1 MLKNKTLILLVIVL
15 MLTSV
20 FSSTA
25 FAAGGD
31 LVKFNMINESNQP
44 VYLYLTG
51 DAGQFYYFYGLAGET
66 KTYTPERGEYSYTMT
81 TCGATTSG
89 TIDMTKYKTD
99 FVVPVCGDK
108 YSEYGNG
115 NYTFN
120 TADAVKLVAAT
131 LVNDSSDDF
140 IAILTGPSNYVF
152 SLDPGKTKDITVP
165 RGTYAYTLYICGGAK
180 RGNVYVDWDS
190 ELSFTC
196 SGINK

>member
-1 MLKNKTLILLVIVL
+1 MIKNKPLIFLVLV
-15 MLTSV
+15 MV
-20 FSSTA
+20 FTTVFASTA

-66 KTYTPERGEYSYTMT
+66 KAYTPERGEYTYTMT

-89 TIDMTKYKTD
+89 TIDLTKYKTD
-99 FVVPVCGDK
+99 FVVPTCGDK
-108 YSEYGNG
+108 YSKNGNN

-120 TADAVKLVAAT
+120 TAEEVKLVAAT
-131 LVNDSSDDF
+131 LQNDSKDDF

-152 SLDPGKTKDITVP
+152 SLDPAKTKDVTVP
-165 RGTYAYTLYICGGAK
+165 RGMYAYTLYICGGAK
-180 RGNVYVDWDS
+180 RGNVYVDWNS
-190 ELSFTC
+190 TLSFTC
-196 SGINK
+196 DGINK